1 LGAVTGSENSTTLK
15 LGQRGCSFT
24 IRVDKPVFGIND
36 VRYEMR
42 DAKGTLRRGCESHIT
57 DPISHINNTM
67 PELRDADV
75 G

>member
-1 LGAVTGSENSTTLK
+1 
-15 LGQRGCSFT
+15 
-24 IRVDKPVFGIND
+24 
-36 VRYEMR
+36 MR